1 MGPLRSGQ
9 MAVRGAIVLLPAMLA
24 FSESP
29 VDRAKAEID
38 ASDDLTMLE
47 RQEFASKVTEQWGNI
62 EWERNSLLVNQTRE
76 DRLRLVSEE
85 LSYQMVLDEHFKH
98 LDPTERIGG
107 IESLAFITPWNDF
120 GYTMSQK

>member
-1 MGPLRSGQ
+1 

-76 DRLRLVSEE
+76 DRLRFVDERLHGRCRNA
-85 LSYQMVLDEHFKH
+85 VLLQACIRRVKLPNGTRRTFQ
-98 LDPTERIGG
+98 
-107 IESLAFITPWNDF
+107 AFGSHRTHWRN
-120 GYTMSQK
+120 